1 MKKAAGTAFR
11 SDYGF
16 YSPNF
21 SVEAEGN
28 IIAASI
34 NTNESSS
41 GTLADFTIT
50 DVNPDDPL
58 DVGAFWVEGY
68 DNSFP
73 ALTLERGRRYI
84 ISLNLTLKKFY
95 LRKPSNVLYSQGL
108 IHSDGTTGEAALGK
122 DSGTLSITVPTTY
135 TDNTIRYTDVTGID
149 YGVFNVVDPTGRF
162 GSVEVT
168 SVTESLDSQSGALI
182 VAGGV
187 GIAGDLNVA
196 GSITSTA
203 LELNGIGIAK
213 FDASTNLELGAGNR
227 IVLKIDSVEIG
238 SVDSLGL
245 SIPINNASID
255 STIIGGTTP
264 STATFTSG
272 NVETVV
278 ISNSTSI
285 TNKQYVDSTA
295 TALAIAFGI

>member
-21 SVEAEGN
+21 SVDAEGN

-34 NTNESSS
+34 NTNESS
-41 GTLADFTIT
+41 GTLADYIIT

-84 ISLNLTLKKFY
+84 ISLNLTLKQFY
-95 LRKPSNVLYSQGL
+95 LRRPSNVLYSQGL

-122 DSGTLSITVPTTY
+122 DSGTLSITVPATY
-135 TDNTIRYTDVTGID
+135 TYNTIRYTDVSGVD

-162 GSVEVT
+162 GSIEIT
-168 SVTESLDSQSGALI
+168 SITQSLDSESGALI

-203 LELNGIGIAK
+203 LELNGIGVAK
-213 FDASTNLELGAGNR
+213 FDASTNLELGAGNK
-227 IVLKIDSVEIG
+227 IVLKIDSVELG
-238 SVDSLGL
+238 SIDNLGL

-255 STIIGGTTP
+255 NTIIGSTTP

-278 ISNSTSI
+278 VSNSTSI